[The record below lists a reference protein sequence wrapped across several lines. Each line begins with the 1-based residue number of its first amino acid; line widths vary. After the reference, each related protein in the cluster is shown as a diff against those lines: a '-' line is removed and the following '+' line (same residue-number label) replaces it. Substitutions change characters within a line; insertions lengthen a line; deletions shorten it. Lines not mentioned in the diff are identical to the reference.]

1 MKKII
6 RISENLSAGLLIIL
20 SILIL
25 VQVILRNF
33 LGWGFVWSEE
43 MARYLLLSM
52 VLLMSPV
59 LFFRDEHVGIDFFSK
74 ILPRKSVKFY
84 KILITAGIMFFYVV
98 YFVSHLKFIE
108 QMGNVRT
115 PSLNMSNFWFFMAGL
130 IGACIGTAV
139 GFYKLIKLLISG
151 EDL

>member
-1 MKKII
+1 MNRII
-6 RISENLSAGLLIIL
+6 KVSEYLSAGLLILL

-43 MARYLLLSM
+43 MARYLLLTM
-52 VLLMSPV
+52 VLLMSPA
-59 LFFRDEHVGIDFFSK
+59 LFLRDEHVGIDFIAK
-74 ILPRKSVKFY
+74 IIPKKSVKY
-84 KILITAGIMFFYVV
+84 YRVLIIVLILFFYCL
-98 YFVSHLKFIE
+98 YIVSHLNFVG

-130 IGACIGTAV
+130 VGAVLGAAV
-139 GFYKLIKLLISG
+139 GFFKLIKLLLSG
-151 EDL
+151 VKR